1 MNWNEKVRNLKAKSS
16 GETIGEHTDMLLK
29 DFDELMNL
37 YGGHFSDIQKKM
49 IRKAIEYHDYGK
61 SIYGFQSNPKINNTY
76 TDTDIS
82 EDDNKNLRQKY
93 KSDEYKN
100 FPHGFAS
107 PAFLSYK
114 DLTQEFGERNA
125 KIIINAIFYHHNR
138 PQKTDKIIKDE
149 IIENDL
155 KKRFSGIKLSSRYL
169 SVLLRENNSAQNI
182 WMDYAIIVGILNRCD
197 YHASSV
203 LNIRC
208 KENDKKESESIANND
223 VPIEISP
230 FNSKGMSISDIVY
243 KKITS
248 NYNLRD
254 VQEYM
259 LQRQDK
265 NLIVTAST
273 GIGKTEAALM
283 WAGNDKLF
291 YTLPLR
297 VSINAIYKRISGN
310 NKNEYGF
317 ENCTLLHSDA
327 FSQLLSENDDFDEA
341 RIKYNATRMFSYPLT
356 VCTVD
361 QLFTF
366 VYKYYGCE
374 LLLATLKYS
383 KLVIDEIQSYTP
395 SIVAKLI
402 IGLKMISECG
412 GKFAIITATMPP
424 VFKYFIDLAG
434 IKYESSPQP
443 FLTEIEPRHF
453 IRIIDDDFDYDKIE
467 NFGKTKKV
475 LVLCNT
481 VDKAIFVY
489 RKLEKSNPKLLHSRF
504 IQKHRNMLEKEIM
517 RFSDSDKPGIWIST
531 QIVEASLDIDFDI
544 MFTEMST
551 ADSLLQRLGR
561 CYRKRIYTLN
571 EPNIYIHVT
580 EKGIGKVYDRTI
592 RDISLLK
599 LREYDN
605 NFFTEKDKMAYINY
619 VYDVETLRSTK
630 FFDEIKKMISME
642 IPMGVYNKEDAKKK
656 FRDIST
662 IRVIPFSIYNH
673 ECTNK
678 VNFEKIVHK
687 AQNGKGKESV
697 DALEYLNAN
706 TLSLGDY
713 VLNTKENK
721 YNLNKSGVLWN
732 MEIYTSNNKY
742 EFNEENLSGAGLMS
756 EFDEESSMF

>member
-1 MNWNEKVRNLKAKSS
+1 MDWNEKVRNLKAKSS

-29 DFDELMNL
+29 DFDKLMNL
-37 YGGHFSDIQKKM
+37 YGEHFSDIQKKM

-61 SIYGFQSNPKINNTY
+61 SIYGFQSNPKINSTY

-82 EDDNKNLRQKY
+82 EEDNKILHQKY
-93 KSDEYKN
+93 KSEEYKN

-114 DLTQEFGERNA
+114 DLKQEFGERNA

-169 SVLLRENNSAQNI
+169 SVLLRENNNTQDI
-182 WMDYAIIVGILNRCD
+182 WSDYAIVIGILNRCD
-197 YHASSV
+197 YHASSD
-203 LNIRC
+203 LDTRC
-208 KENDKKESESIANND
+208 KGNDKKESASSSNNYI
-223 VPIEISP
+223 PIEISP
-230 FNSKGMSISDIVY
+230 FNSEGMSISDIVY

-248 NYNLRD
+248 NYKVRD

-259 LQRQDK
+259 FQRQDK

-283 WAGNDKLF
+283 WAGNSKLF

-297 VSINAIYKRISGN
+297 VSINAIYKRISGK

-327 FSQLLSENDDFDEA
+327 FSQLLCENDDFDEA

-366 VYKYYGCE
+366 VYRYYGCE

-395 SIVAKLI
+395 DIVAKLI

-424 VFKYFIDLAG
+424 VFKYFIDLEG

-453 IRIIDDDFDYDKIE
+453 IKIIDDDFDYDKIE
-467 NFGKTKKV
+467 SFAQTKKV
-475 LVLCNT
+475 LIICNT
-481 VDKAIFVY
+481 VDKAISVY
-489 RKLEKSNPKLLHSRF
+489 RKLEECSPKLLHSRF
-504 IQKHRNMLEKEIM
+504 IQKHRNMLEKQIM
-517 RFSDSDKPGIWIST
+517 SFSNSDKTGIWIST

-544 MFTEMST
+544 LFTEMPT

-561 CYRKRIYTLN
+561 CYRKRIYTSN

-580 EKGIGKVYDRTI
+580 GTGIGMVYDRTI
-592 RDISLLK
+592 YDISLLK

-605 NFFTEKDKMAYINY
+605 SFFTEKDKMAYIDH
-619 VYDVETLRSTK
+619 VYDVETLRDTK
-630 FFDEIKKMISME
+630 FFDEIKKMINTE
-642 IPMGVYNKEDAKKK
+642 IPMGLYNKEEAKKK

-662 IRVIPFSIYNH
+662 IRVMPFFIYNH
-673 ECTNK
+673 ECNNN
-678 VNFEKIVHK
+678 VDFDNIVQK
-687 AQNGKGKESV
+687 AHNGKGKDSV
-697 DALEYLNAN
+697 DAMEYLNAN
-706 TLSLGDY
+706 TLSLGAY
-713 VLNTKENK
+713 VLNMKEKK
-721 YNLNKSGVLWN
+721 YILDKSGALWN
-732 MEIYTSNNKY
+732 MEIYTANNKY
-742 EFNEENLSGAGLMS
+742 EFDEENLCGAGLTS
-756 EFDEESSMF
+756 EFDEKSSMY